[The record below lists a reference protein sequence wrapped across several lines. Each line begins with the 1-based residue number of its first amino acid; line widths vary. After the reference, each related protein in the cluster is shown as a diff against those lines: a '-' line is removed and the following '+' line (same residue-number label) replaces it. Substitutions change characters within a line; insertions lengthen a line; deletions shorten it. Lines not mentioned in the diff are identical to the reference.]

1 MIIIPEVQSRDRK
14 GAEAPEFGKSGGRM
28 EKINI
33 SEKLR
38 SFDKYWQ
45 SKLVS
50 DFNNQSVKLTKMKG
64 EFDWHQHETEDELY
78 LVLKGQLT
86 IEFQNETVIL
96 NDGDLFIIP
105 SGTGHRL
112 VAAQDVHLLVVE
124 PKSTLN
130 MERMKKTD
138 VSGPSKVL

>member
-1 MIIIPEVQSRDRK
+1 
-14 GAEAPEFGKSGGRM
+14 M

-64 EFDWHQHETEDELY
+64 EFDWHQHESEDELY
-78 LVLKGQLT
+78 LVLKGQLN

-96 NDGDLFIIP
+96 NEGDLFIIP

-112 VAAQDVHLLVVE
+112 IAAQDVHLLIVE

-130 MERMKKTD
+130 MDRMKK
-138 VSGPSKVL
+138 PEISKSASVKP

>member
-1 MIIIPEVQSRDRK
+1 
-14 GAEAPEFGKSGGRM
+14 M

-64 EFDWHQHETEDELY
+64 EFDWHQHESEDELY
-78 LVLKGQLT
+78 LVLKGQLN
-86 IEFQNETVIL
+86 IELDNDTVIL
-96 NDGDLFIIP
+96 NEGDLFIIP
-105 SGTGHRL
+105 SNTGHRL
-112 VAAQDVHLLVVE
+112 IAAQEVHLMVVE

-130 MERMKKTD
+130 MDRPKKREA
-138 VSGPSKVL
+138 SAGSKS